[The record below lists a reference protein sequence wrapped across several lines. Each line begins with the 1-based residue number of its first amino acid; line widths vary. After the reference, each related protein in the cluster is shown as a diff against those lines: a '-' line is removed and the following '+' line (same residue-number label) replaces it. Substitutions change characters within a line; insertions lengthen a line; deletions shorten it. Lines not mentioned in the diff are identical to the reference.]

1 MLSLLLVLHVLL
13 GSTAVI
19 GMLIAWLSK
28 KGDAWHR
35 RGGKAYVLGM
45 TGALIAAF
53 AVSIATQNLF
63 LFLIG
68 VFSAY
73 LVFTGYRI
81 AAARDS
87 VRASLDK
94 LVAVAALTGALAM
107 IGYAAFVFSNNRSTA
122 IILTVLG
129 VIFALQAFQDVRRG
143 DKWPIGKER
152 IVLHLN
158 RMGGASIATVTAVF
172 VVNVQTDPAFIAWL
186 LPTVV
191 GSLGISYWTKRTRGP
206 VANAR
211 ASEKKTIVA
220 DTLNRSRK

>member
-1 MLSLLLVLHVLL
+1 
-13 GSTAVI
+13 
-19 GMLIAWLSK
+19 
-28 KGDAWHR
+28 
-35 RGGKAYVLGM
+35 
-45 TGALIAAF
+45 
-53 AVSIATQNLF
+53 
-63 LFLIG
+63 
-68 VFSAY
+68 
-73 LVFTGYRI
+73 
-81 AAARDS
+81 
-87 VRASLDK
+87 
-94 LVAVAALTGALAM
+94 M

-191 GSLGISYWTKRTRGP
+191 GSLGMNYWTKRTRGP

-211 ASEKKTIVA
+211 TSEKKTIVA
-220 DTLNRSRK
+220 DTLNRSRE